1 MMDLTGAA
9 VLVTGGA
16 SGLGWASARRLAKR
30 SALVVLVDLPASAGA
45 ERAAELGGDA
55 VFAPADVTEPDAVAA
70 AVAAAA
76 DRAPLR
82 AVIHCAGR
90 GGTVRV
96 LEKDGRP
103 GPLELFETV
112 LRVNVVGTYN
122 VLRFAAS
129 AMARNEPAGGDR
141 GLFVLT
147 ASIAAWEGQVGQ
159 LPYAASK
166 AGIVGMTLNAAR
178 DLAQRQIRV
187 CTIAPGVF
195 DTPILGRFGDDVKAA
210 LAAQVPH
217 PRRLG
222 QAEEFAQLAEAIID
236 NPMLNGETIRLDGAQ
251 RMAPR

>member
-1 MMDLTGAA
+1 MDLTGAA

-16 SGLGWASARRLAKR
+16 SGLGFASAQRLAKR
-30 SALVVLVDLPASAGA
+30 GARVVIVDLPASAGA
-45 ERAAELGGDA
+45 QRAAELGGGA
-55 VFAPADVTEPDAVAA
+55 AFAPADVTDPDAVAA
-70 AVAAAA
+70 AVATAA
-76 DRAPLR
+76 DGAPLR
-82 AVIHCAGR
+82 AVVHCAGR

-96 LEKDGRP
+96 LQKDGSP
-103 GPLELFETV
+103 GDLELFETV
-112 LRVNVVGTYN
+112 LRVNLVGTYN

-129 AMARNEPAGGDR
+129 AMARNDVADGDR
-141 GLFVLT
+141 GVFVLT
-147 ASIAAWEGQVGQ
+147 ASIAAWEGQIGQ

-178 DLAQRQIRV
+178 DLAQRAIRV
-187 CTIAPGVF
+187 ATIAPGVF
-195 DTPILGRFGDDVKAA
+195 DTPILSRFGDDLKAA

>member
-1 MMDLTGAA
+1 MDLTGAA

-16 SGLGWASARRLAKR
+16 SGLGFASAQRLAKR
-30 SALVVLVDLPASAGA
+30 GARVVIVDLPASAGA
-45 ERAAELGGDA
+45 QRAAELGGEA
-55 VFAPADVTEPDAVAA
+55 VFAPADVTDADAVAA
-70 AVAAAA
+70 AVATAA

-82 AVIHCAGR
+82 AVVHCAGR

-96 LEKDGRP
+96 LQKDGRP
-103 GPLELFETV
+103 GDLELFETV
-112 LRVNVVGTYN
+112 LRVNLVGTYN

-129 AMARNEPAGGDR
+129 AMARNDVADGDR
-141 GLFVLT
+141 GVFVLT
-147 ASIAAWEGQVGQ
+147 ASIAAWEGQIGQ

-178 DLAQRQIRV
+178 DLAQRAIRV
-187 CTIAPGVF
+187 ATIAPGVF
-195 DTPILGRFGDDVKAA
+195 DTPILARFGDDVKAG
-210 LAAQVPH
+210 LAAQIPH

-222 QAEEFAQLAEAIID
+222 QAGEFAQLAEAIID

>member
-1 MMDLTGAA
+1 MDLSDAS

-16 SGLGWASARRLAKR
+16 SGLGWASAQRMAKR
-30 SALVVLVDLPASAGA
+30 GARVVIADLPGSAGA
-45 ERAAELGGDA
+45 ERAAELGGEA
-55 VFAPADVTEPDAVAA
+55 TFAAADVTDPDAVAA
-70 AVAAAA
+70 AVDTAA
-76 DRAPLR
+76 RLAPLR
-82 AVIHCAGR
+82 AVVHCAGR

-96 LEKDGRP
+96 LEKDGSP

-129 AMARNEPAGGDR
+129 AMVGNEPRDGER
-141 GLFVLT
+141 GVFVLT
-147 ASIAAWEGQVGQ
+147 ASIAAWEAQIGQ

-178 DLAQRQIRV
+178 DLAQRAIRV

-195 DTPILGRFGDDVKAA
+195 DTPILARFGDDLKAR
-210 LAAQVPH
+210 LAEQIPH

-222 QAEEFAQLAEAIID
+222 HPDEFAQLAEAIID

-251 RMAPR
+251 RMTPR

>member
-1 MMDLTGAA
+1 MNLSDSS

-16 SGLGWASARRLAKR
+16 SGLGWASAQRLAKR
-30 SALVVLVDLPASAGA
+30 SAHVVIADLPMSAGA
-45 ERAAELGGDA
+45 ERAAELGGA
-55 VFAPADVTEPDAVAA
+55 AAFAPADVTDADAVAA
-70 AVAAAA
+70 AVRTAA
-76 DRAPLR
+76 DAAPLR
-82 AVIHCAGR
+82 AVVHCAGR

-96 LEKDGRP
+96 LEKDGSP

-129 AMARNEPAGGDR
+129 AMAANDERDGDR
-141 GLFVLT
+141 GVFVLT
-147 ASIAAWEGQVGQ
+147 ASIAAWEAQIGQ

-178 DLAQRQIRV
+178 DLAQRAIRV

-195 DTPILGRFGDDVKAA
+195 DTPILDRFSDEIKAG
-210 LAAQVPH
+210 LAAQIPH
-217 PRRLG
+217 PKRLG
-222 QAEEFAQLAEAIID
+222 HADEFAQLAEAIID

-251 RMAPR
+251 RMTPR

>member
-1 MMDLTGAA
+1 MDLNGAS

-30 SALVVLVDLPASAGA
+30 GAHVVIADLPTSTGAG
-45 ERAAELGGDA
+45 RAAELGG
-55 VFAPADVTEPDAVAA
+55 VFAAADVTDPDAVAA
-70 AVAAAA
+70 AIEIAAAA
-76 DRAPLR
+76 GPLR
-82 AVIHCAGR
+82 AVVHCAGR

-96 LEKDGRP
+96 LNKDGSP

-112 LRVNVVGTYN
+112 LRVNVIGTFN
-122 VLRFAAS
+122 VLRFAAA
-129 AMARNEPAGGDR
+129 AMATNEPADGDR
-141 GLFVLT
+141 GVFVLT
-147 ASIAAWEGQVGQ
+147 ASIAAWEAQIGQ

-178 DLAQRQIRV
+178 DLAQRAIRV

-195 DTPILGRFGDDVKAA
+195 DTPILDRFGDDVKAA
-210 LAAQVPH
+210 LAAQIPH
-217 PRRLG
+217 PKRLG

-251 RMAPR
+251 RMSPR

>member
-1 MMDLTGAA
+1 MDLTGAA

-16 SGLGWASARRLAKR
+16 SGLGFASAQRLAKR
-30 SALVVLVDLPASAGA
+30 GARVVIVDLPASAGA
-45 ERAAELGGDA
+45 QRAAELGGAA
-55 VFAPADVTEPDAVAA
+55 VFAPADVTDSAAVAA
-70 AVAAAA
+70 AVATAAE
-76 DRAPLR
+76 RAPLR
-82 AVIHCAGR
+82 AVVHCAGR

-96 LEKDGRP
+96 LQKDGSP
-103 GPLELFETV
+103 GDLELFETV
-112 LRVNVVGTYN
+112 LRVNLVGTYN

-129 AMARNEPAGGDR
+129 AMACNEVADGDR
-141 GLFVLT
+141 GVFVLT
-147 ASIAAWEGQVGQ
+147 ASIAAWEGQIGQ

-178 DLAQRQIRV
+178 DLAQRAIRV
-187 CTIAPGVF
+187 ATIAPGVF
-195 DTPILGRFGDDVKAA
+195 DTPILSRFGDDVKAA
-210 LAAQVPH
+210 LAAQIPH

>member
-1 MMDLTGAA
+1 MDLTGAS

-16 SGLGWASARRLAKR
+16 SGLGWASAQRLAKR
-30 SALVVLVDLPASAGA
+30 GAHVVIVDLPASAGA
-45 ERAAELGGDA
+45 ARAAELGGEA
-55 VFAPADVTEPDAVAA
+55 VFAAADVTDPDAVAL
-70 AVAAAA
+70 AVRTAA
-76 DRAPLR
+76 DHAPLR
-82 AVIHCAGR
+82 AVVHCAGR

-96 LEKDGRP
+96 LQKDGSP

-112 LRVNVVGTYN
+112 LRVNVMGTYN

-129 AMARNEPAGGDR
+129 AMARNEVTDGDR
-141 GLFVLT
+141 GVFVLT
-147 ASIAAWEGQVGQ
+147 ASIAAWEGQIGQ

-166 AGIVGMTLNAAR
+166 SAIVGMTLNAAR
-178 DLAQRQIRV
+178 DLAQRAIRV

-210 LAAQVPH
+210 LAAQIPH

-222 QAEEFAQLAEAIID
+222 QADEFAQLAEAIID

-251 RMAPR
+251 RMTPR

>member
-1 MMDLTGAA
+1 MDLTGAA

-16 SGLGWASARRLAKR
+16 SGLGFASAQRLAKR
-30 SALVVLVDLPASAGA
+30 GAQVVIVDLPASAGA
-45 ERAAELGGDA
+45 QRAAELGGAA
-55 VFAPADVTEPDAVAA
+55 VFAPADVTDSAAVAA
-70 AVAAAA
+70 AVATAAE
-76 DRAPLR
+76 RSPLR
-82 AVIHCAGR
+82 AVVHCAGR

-96 LEKDGRP
+96 LQKDGSP
-103 GPLELFETV
+103 GDLELFETV
-112 LRVNVVGTYN
+112 LRVNLVGTYN

-129 AMARNEPAGGDR
+129 AMARNEVADGDR
-141 GLFVLT
+141 GVFVLT
-147 ASIAAWEGQVGQ
+147 ASIAAWEGQIGQ

-178 DLAQRQIRV
+178 DLAQRAIRV
-187 CTIAPGVF
+187 ATIAPGVF
-195 DTPILGRFGDDVKAA
+195 DTPILSRFGDDVKAA
-210 LAAQVPH
+210 LAAQIPH

>member
-1 MMDLTGAA
+1 MDLTGAA

-16 SGLGWASARRLAKR
+16 SGLGFASAQRLAKR
-30 SALVVLVDLPASAGA
+30 GARVVIVDLPASAGA
-45 ERAAELGGDA
+45 QRAAELGGET
-55 VFAPADVTEPDAVAA
+55 VFAPADVTDADAVAA
-70 AVAAAA
+70 AVATAA

-82 AVIHCAGR
+82 AVVHCAGR

-96 LEKDGRP
+96 LQKDGSP
-103 GPLELFETV
+103 GDLELFETV
-112 LRVNVVGTYN
+112 LRVNLVGTYN

-129 AMARNEPAGGDR
+129 AMARNDVADGDR
-141 GLFVLT
+141 GVFVLT
-147 ASIAAWEGQVGQ
+147 ASIAAWEGQIGQ

-178 DLAQRQIRV
+178 DLAQRAIRV
-187 CTIAPGVF
+187 ATIAPGVF
-195 DTPILGRFGDDVKAA
+195 DTPILSRFGDDLKAA
-210 LAAQVPH
+210 LAAQIPH

>member
-1 MMDLTGAA
+1 MDLTGAA

-16 SGLGWASARRLAKR
+16 SGLGFASAQRLAKR
-30 SALVVLVDLPASAGA
+30 GAQVVIVDLPASAGA
-45 ERAAELGGDA
+45 QRAAELGGDA
-55 VFAPADVTEPDAVAA
+55 AFAPADVTDPDAVAV
-70 AVAAAA
+70 AVATAA

-82 AVIHCAGR
+82 AVVHCAGR
-90 GGTVRV
+90 GGPVRV
-96 LEKDGRP
+96 LQKDGAP
-103 GPLELFETV
+103 GDLELFEAV
-112 LRVNVVGTYN
+112 LRVNVIGTYN

-129 AMARNEPAGGDR
+129 AMARNDVADGDR
-141 GLFVLT
+141 GAFVLT
-147 ASIAAWEGQVGQ
+147 ASIAAWEGQIGQ

-178 DLAQRQIRV
+178 DLAQRAIRV

-251 RMAPR
+251 RMTAR